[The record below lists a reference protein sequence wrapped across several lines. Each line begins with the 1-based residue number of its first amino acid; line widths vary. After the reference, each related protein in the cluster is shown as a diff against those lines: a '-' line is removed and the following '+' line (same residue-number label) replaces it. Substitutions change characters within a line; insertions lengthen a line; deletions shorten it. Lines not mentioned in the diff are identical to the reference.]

1 MSLDTEY
8 VANRNGCHWT
18 KDTWQT
24 EGLIPEAFRGQSF
37 CLYLSAMRCSN
48 GLCSV
53 KVDSEDGF
61 LFVEQAIMS
70 SVDLKVDLDAVI
82 QDRIIF

>member
-1 MSLDTEY
+1 
-8 VANRNGCHWT
+8 
-18 KDTWQT
+18 
-24 EGLIPEAFRGQSF
+24 
-37 CLYLSAMRCSN
+37 MRCSN

>member
-1 MSLDTEY
+1 
-8 VANRNGCHWT
+8 
-18 KDTWQT
+18 
-24 EGLIPEAFRGQSF
+24 
-37 CLYLSAMRCSN
+37 MRCSN

-61 LFVEQAIMS
+61 LFVEQAIML